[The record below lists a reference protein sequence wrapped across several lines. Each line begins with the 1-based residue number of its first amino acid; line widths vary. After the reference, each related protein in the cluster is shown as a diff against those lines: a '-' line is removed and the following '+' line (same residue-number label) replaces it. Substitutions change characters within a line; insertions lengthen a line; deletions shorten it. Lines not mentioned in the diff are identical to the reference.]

1 MSLSWRYQL
10 SCAWSWQQVVL
21 GKEAATFFSEV
32 RTMQTLPSLL
42 LQGTG
47 GGCLCLQAFPDCF
60 PHLWL
65 CPLPSPGSA
74 YLYAVVLGHPP
85 PLHLISATCLYLE

>member
-47 GGCLCLQAFPDCF
+47 GGV
-60 PHLWL
+60 
-65 CPLPSPGSA
+65 PLPASLP
-74 YLYAVVLGHPP
+74 
-85 PLHLISATCLYLE
+85 